1 MNRYDA
7 RTGKVVKV
15 PDAESVVFQPPPL
28 FINGGTEEYKKPSG
42 QSGVLGGLGGMLSGL
57 GGGTGGLGGMLSG
70 LGGGT
75 GGLGGMLSGLGGG
88 TGGLGGI
95 LSGLGGGKG
104 GLGGILGGNGGLGS
118 ILSKFSIANL
128 ELEDIM
134 LVAFLYLLYRESG
147 DVEFLLIAGAMM
159 FL

>member
-1 MNRYDA
+1 MVIIMNRYDA

-42 QSGVLGGLGGMLSGL
+42 QSGVL
-57 GGGTGGLGGMLSG
+57 GGLGGMLSG